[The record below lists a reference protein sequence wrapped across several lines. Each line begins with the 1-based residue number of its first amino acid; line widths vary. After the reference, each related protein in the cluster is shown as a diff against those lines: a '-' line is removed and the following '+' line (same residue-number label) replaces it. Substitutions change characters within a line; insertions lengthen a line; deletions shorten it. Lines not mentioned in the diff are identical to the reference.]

1 MRMLFAVKES
11 YLPDIIGGGALDI
24 HHMVR
29 ELGTQGHEVAV
40 IAARLRERR
49 HPVYR
54 IRQKLARD
62 RILTSNDT
70 VNGYLTTKVFYW
82 QVSRLLEQQ
91 IRSERPELVIVLG
104 TEAEDLARV
113 AVENGTP
120 VFIRLVTARD
130 AEELSHAAKIRK
142 DVAGLLSSPLVK
154 VISNSNFL
162 AAYLQEIL
170 GIASEVD
177 YPLIDLE
184 DSVASNRAPV
194 YISFVN
200 PRQIKGLTIV
210 LGVAARLPHRQFV
223 FAESHLLN
231 GQERENL
238 ERELAQVPN
247 VSFRPSSGNLRG
259 LYEKTALLLMPSQIK
274 EAFGRVI
281 IEACANAIPVVA
293 SDIGGISEAM
303 GDSGVLLAPSDPPER
318 WAEVIENILSSPNL
332 YAQLSESA
340 IANAG
345 RKEFKTVEVSARF
358 LEMAK
363 RHATHR

>member
-1 MRMLFAVKES
+1 MRMLFAIKES
-11 YLPDIIGGGALDI
+11 YLPDVIDGGALDV
-24 HHMVR
+24 HHTALA
-29 ELGTQGHEVAV
+29 LGAQGHEVAV
-40 IAARLRERR
+40 IAAYMRERR

-91 IRSERPELVIVLG
+91 IQSGRPELVIVLG

-113 AVENGTP
+113 AVENNAP
-120 VFIRLVTARD
+120 VFIRLVTARG
-130 AEELSHAAKIRK
+130 AEELCRAAKSK
-142 DVAGLLSSPLVK
+142 KGVAELLSSPLVK
-154 VISNSNFL
+154 VVSNSNFL
-162 AAYLQEIL
+162 AAYIQDLL

-184 DSVASNRAPV
+184 DSVGPDRDPV

-200 PRQIKGLTIV
+200 PRQIKGLATV
-210 LGVAARLPHRQFV
+210 LAVAARSPHRQFV

-231 GQERENL
+231 RQERENL
-238 ERELAQVPN
+238 KHQLTQLPN
-247 VSFRPSSGNLRG
+247 VSFRPCSDNLRS
-259 LYEKTALLLMPSQIK
+259 LYERTALLLMPSQIK

-293 SDIGGISEAM
+293 SDVGGISEAM

-318 WAEVIENILSSPNL
+318 WAEVIENILSDPNL
-332 YAQLSESA
+332 YALLSESA
-340 IANAG
+340 IANAV
-345 RKEFKTVEVSARF
+345 RKELKTAEVSARF

-363 RHATHR
+363 RHATQQ